1 MYFFNT
7 LKKCMNLYYDLGCNG
22 KKYYLQGKLD
32 NKLCRFYNDTGI
44 EVAKKYFL
52 EKGHTL
58 LKKKNSKE

>member
-1 MYFFNT
+1 
-7 LKKCMNLYYDLGCNG
+7 MNLYYDLGCNG

-44 EVAKKYFL
+44 EVAKEYFL

>member
-1 MYFFNT
+1 
-7 LKKCMNLYYDLGCNG
+7 MNLYYDLGCNG

-32 NKLCRFYNDTGI
+32 NKLCRFNDTGI
-44 EVAKKYFL
+44 EVAKEYFL